1 MILPIDEFQAQATLK
16 LPDITLY
23 ESRNNTSHSYGRK
36 WSRFP
41 DAYLTNPYG
50 SFSKERR
57 EVEVYDQFV
66 RIQIPSPQS

>member
-50 SFSKERR
+50 
-57 EVEVYDQFV
+57 VL
-66 RIQIPSPQS
+66 